1 MREAHGKRSGASTR
15 LTTATN
21 IVVILVA
28 GAMALDGNGPI
39 RTQFGTWV
47 DQYRDRRTAEEM
59 WASVTE
65 GLDRFVGGDSA
76 PIAVVEFTDYQ
87 CPYCRRMDVIKQQ
100 ANIADVRVVIRHLP
114 LERLHPNASLAA
126 QISICTEALAPAD
139 WLKVHRLLY
148 QTSDSL
154 HVMDWPNRLRSIGL
168 PGASEIETCVQ
179 SDLPSQRL
187 AEDRQYA
194 ELYRITGTPSY
205 VFPKYV
211 QRGAVDADKWV
222 DLLTAAG
229 THLSLVEAGESR

>member
-1 MREAHGKRSGASTR
+1 M
-15 LTTATN
+15 TTATN

-114 LERLHPNASLAA
+114 LER
-126 QISICTEALAPAD
+126 APARR
-139 WLKVHRLLY
+139 VPR
-148 QTSDSL
+148 
-154 HVMDWPNRLRSIGL
+154 V
-168 PGASEIETCVQ
+168 A
-179 SDLPSQRL
+179 
-187 AEDRQYA
+187 
-194 ELYRITGTPSY
+194 
-205 VFPKYV
+205 
-211 QRGAVDADKWV
+211 AVDA
-222 DLLTAAG
+222 G
-229 THLSLVEAGESR
+229 TPPGDHQCRVPRH